1 MDATAVSK
9 HVGYPPRKVRQL
21 ADLVRGQ
28 KVDSALTT
36 LRFTKRAASAAV
48 RKTIQSA
55 MHNLV
60 VKHGGSVAAEDMIV
74 KTILVDE
81 GRTMYRIRPRAQGRA
96 YRIRKRSSHIKV
108 IVTLLEKAKVSQPA
122 PAPKRQAPAKKQAA
136 AAKKPAARRSK

>member
-1 MDATAVSK
+1 MMDATAVSK

-28 KVDSALTT
+28 KVDTALTT

-60 VKHGGSVAAEDMIV
+60 VKHGGSVSAEDMVV
-74 KTILVDE
+74 KTILIDE

-108 IVTLLEKAKVSQPA
+108 IVTLLEEKKMSQPTTT
-122 PAPKRQAPAKKQAA
+122 
-136 AAKKPAARRSK
+136 ARRSK

>member
-1 MDATAVSK
+1 MDAFAVSK

-28 KVDSALTT
+28 KVDTALTT
-36 LRFTKRAASAAV
+36 LRFTQRAASAAV

-60 VKHGGSVAAEDMIV
+60 VKHGGAVSAEDMVV
-74 KTILVDE
+74 KSILIDE

-108 IVTLLEKAKVSQPA
+108 IVTLLEETKNA
-122 PAPKRQAPAKKQAA
+122 
-136 AAKKPAARRSK
+136 

>member
-1 MDATAVSK
+1 MDAYAVSK

-21 ADLVRGQ
+21 ADLVRGA
-28 KVDSALTT
+28 KVDTALTT

-60 VKHGGSVAAEDMIV
+60 VKHGGAVSAEDMVV
-74 KTILVDE
+74 KSIMIDE

-108 IVTLLEKAKVSQPA
+108 IVTLLEEKKMSQPT
-122 PAPKRQAPAKKQAA
+122 
-136 AAKKPAARRSK
+136 AARRSK